1 MHKIEATLH
10 NLLKHKYARLIRL
23 DKPVGIYLALFPALW
38 AVALAA
44 KSWWM
49 VVAYS
54 LIMFAGA
61 ITARSAGCI
70 INDLFDKNIDAKVAR
85 TKLRPLASGEVTRRE
100 AYVLLAVCGL
110 VSLMLLLT
118 LPRLSIYFGLIAIPM
133 IIIYPLLKRI
143 SYYPQVF
150 LGFVFNLGVFI
161 GWFAVS
167 PKFSYQAIMLYA
179 ASVLWTIG
187 YDTIYGHQDRLDD
200 EAQGMKSLSIKL
212 GEKTPD
218 VVWNLYKT
226 MIVFILI
233 AAMGRGVNL
242 LFYVII
248 AFTTYYLYWQ
258 TSTLDIHNPKD
269 CGDKFRSNVHIGLM
283 IWIGALLGKIV
294 VF

>member
-54 LIMFAGA
+54 LVMFMGA

-218 VVWNLYKT
+218 VIWNLYKT